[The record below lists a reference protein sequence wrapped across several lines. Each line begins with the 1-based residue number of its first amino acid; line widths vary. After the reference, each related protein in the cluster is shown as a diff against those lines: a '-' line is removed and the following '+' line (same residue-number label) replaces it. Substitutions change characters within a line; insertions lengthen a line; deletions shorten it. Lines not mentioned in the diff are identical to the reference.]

1 MSNISELAN
10 VPQISFIENMTLQE
24 TEEQLKAEYARIYR
38 EQTGKELVLGE
49 ADAKTLLL
57 KAFALIEYQT
67 MQYADIKGQAELL
80 KTSTG
85 EALDALVAL
94 LGLTRQESK
103 KATAKERFLLAEA
116 RADTVAVPAGTRVK
130 TQGGRYFNT
139 LDYAEIPPGSG
150 RPRDP
155 RHYGGQRGLFDH
167 RARPVLRGTGGNPS
181 AEVHRNRDHG
191 TGNRRAGRGR

>member
-130 TQGGRYFNT
+130 TQGGRYFKRWT
-139 LDYAEIPPGSG
+139 MRRY
-150 RPRDP
+150 RPAQPMWTPSCR
-155 RHYGGQRGLFDH
+155 RR
-167 RARPVLRGTGGNPS
+167 RP
-181 AEVHRNRDHG
+181 E
-191 TGNRRAGRGR
+191 RRAAAYWPGKSTSLLTPSHT

>member
-1 MSNISELAN
+1 M
-10 VPQISFIENMTLQE
+10 
-24 TEEQLKAEYARIYR
+24 
-38 EQTGKELVLGE
+38 LGE

-103 KATAKERFLLAEA
+103 
-116 RADTVAVPAGTRVK
+116 
-130 TQGGRYFNT
+130 
-139 LDYAEIPPGSG
+139 
-150 RPRDP
+150 RPRP
-155 RHYGGQRGLFDH
+155 RNAFCWQRH
-167 RARPVLRGTGGNPS
+167 EQTPWRCPPVR
-181 AEVHRNRDHG
+181 E
-191 TGNRRAGRGR
+191 

>member
-94 LGLTRQESK
+94 LGLTRQASK
-103 KATAKERFLLAEA
+103 KATAKGASR
-116 RADTVAVPAGTRVK
+116 
-130 TQGGRYFNT
+130 
-139 LDYAEIPPGSG
+139 
-150 RPRDP
+150 
-155 RHYGGQRGLFDH
+155 
-167 RARPVLRGTGGNPS
+167 
-181 AEVHRNRDHG
+181 
-191 TGNRRAGRGR
+191 

>member
-24 TEEQLKAEYARIYR
+24 TEEQLKVEYARIYR

-85 EALDALVAL
+85 EALDALVA
-94 LGLTRQESK
+94 G
-103 KATAKERFLLAEA
+103 
-116 RADTVAVPAGTRVK
+116 ADTAGK
-130 TQGGRYFNT
+130 QKGHGQGT
-139 LDYAEIPPGSG
+139 L
-150 RPRDP
+150 
-155 RHYGGQRGLFDH
+155 F
-167 RARPVLRGTGGNPS
+167 
-181 AEVHRNRDHG
+181 
-191 TGNRRAGRGR
+191 AGRGTSRHRGGARRYAGENAGRAVF

>member
-139 LDYAEIPPGSG
+139 LDYAEIPPGATYVDTIVQAG
-150 RPRDP
+150 RP
-155 RHYGGQRGLFDH
+155 
-167 RARPVLRGTGGNPS
+167 
-181 AEVHRNRDHG
+181 E
-191 TGNRRAGRGR
+191 RRAAAYWPGKSTSLLTPSRT

>member
-103 KATAKERFLLAEA
+103 KATAKERFMLAEA
-116 RADTVAVPAGTRVK
+116 RADTVAVPAGTRA
-130 TQGGRYFNT
+130 GGILIRWTMRRY
-139 LDYAEIPPGSG
+139 
-150 RPRDP
+150 RPAQPMWTPSCR
-155 RHYGGQRGLFDH
+155 RR
-167 RARPVLRGTGGNPS
+167 RP
-181 AEVHRNRDHG
+181 E
-191 TGNRRAGRGR
+191 RRAAAYWPGKSTSLLTPSRT

>member
-1 MSNISELAN
+1 M
-10 VPQISFIENMTLQE
+10 
-24 TEEQLKAEYARIYR
+24 
-38 EQTGKELVLGE
+38 LGE

-103 KATAKERFLLAEA
+103 KATAKERFMLAEA

-139 LDYAEIPPGSG
+139 LDYAEIPPGSTYACHFG
-150 RPRDP
+150 LYGTPRAVDRRPAGSVCCKP
-155 RHYGGQRGLFDH
+155 GVYRHTARSGDGGLFS
-167 RARPVLRGTGGNPS
+167 LRGA
-181 AEVHRNRDHG
+181 AERWSCNRLHRKP
-191 TGNRRAGRGR
+191 